1 MCKIRKLIRF
11 YKKSSMFYRYIYNY
25 IESASMENN
34 NIQFKGLII
43 DMQIRWNSSYL
54 MLKRLVSL
62 KTPVNEIT
70 ENPEKIPG

>member
-1 MCKIRKLIRF
+1 
-11 YKKSSMFYRYIYNY
+11 
-25 IESASMENN
+25 MENN